1 MAKTTAMRTLV
12 ASDYN
17 EVDQTLADVL
27 RGKIRIWNTWVGVY
41 LTEGSHDRQ
50 NLLYTCWN
58 KTENTVA
65 GGCLLCIDTLL
76 CTQGFLIIKGL
87 LDLYSVRLCTLSKAV
102 LSSRTL
108 PKNLSSSSTRNPVNA
123 RALATF
129 IVWS

>member
-1 MAKTTAMRTLV
+1 ML
-12 ASDYN
+12 
-17 EVDQTLADVL
+17 EQ
-27 RGKIRIWNTWVGVY
+27 
-41 LTEGSHDRQ
+41 DR
-50 NLLYTCWN
+50 
-58 KTENTVA
+58 KA

-102 LSSRTL
+102 LSSRTS

-129 IVWS
+129 IVWLWASGCFGPADTANADVWGEPSGASTMAVTLNCNETAIHYKVG